1 MKVKQQRHLSKEAAE
16 ALSKALPYANFTA
29 NDIGKIMA
37 GNDPDAKYWA
47 VWNVGNLCWV
57 FTIINWLDEVEV
69 LLCGGERVRECLPHW
84 ERAID
89 ECPMHRGKVIRA
101 DGRKGWRRILPH
113 WERRDD
119 VLYREVG

>member
-1 MKVKQQRHLSKEAAE
+1 MKVKQQRHLSREAAE

-29 NDIGKIMA
+29 DDVGRIMK
-37 GNDPDAKYWA
+37 NEDPDTKYWA

-69 LLCGGERVRECLPHW
+69 LLCGGEQVRECLPHW
-84 ERAID
+84 ERAIS
-89 ECPMHRGKVIRA
+89 ECPMHKGKVLRA

-113 WERRDD
+113 WECQDG
-119 VLYREVG
+119 VLYREVA